1 MILRSIRL
9 EDFGLFAGI
18 TELDLIPRVKKGVS
32 APVVL
37 IGGKNGAGKTTLL
50 EAVRLALYGR
60 RALGPR
66 VGLTEYETYLRDRIN
81 RSSLKPEA
89 AVTLEFDYAEAGAV
103 HRYRVRREW
112 AVRGKSIIENL
123 LLDKDGEAISS
134 VPREEWHQFLQELIP
149 PGVSQLFFF
158 DGEKIQQIAG
168 DEDNEQ
174 LAEAVRSLLGIEL
187 VGRLRTDLGLFLARH
202 QRRENAEI
210 GSRLE
215 AIMRELAKSAD
226 VIQKLSDDVAEL
238 ASIRDSQARAAEQI
252 RRRFVSEGGDAALNR
267 NRVESDRE
275 EARRAANRGE
285 HELRELANHLLPFA
299 MAPKLVGQFRNAL
312 FAASAGGGERASVA
326 ALRSAMD
333 DWKSQGEPKREARWS
348 KEHWTDLR
356 RFLQAQAKAASRSG
370 TTPVFAALGDG
381 TAALAR
387 LTEVDAVV
395 RPRAQALLKELERLS
410 KRGRELDKRLER
422 ADSAASG
429 VMLDELRAAERLLGS
444 TESTLKARQDE
455 LALLRGQRV
464 TMERDRARL
473 LSEQAD
479 AAAASN
485 RAELAARTAQVL
497 ADYEQRLLTHKLTQL
512 RTEFVRCF
520 DHLARKPGLVTDVS
534 IDPTTFATRLFDS
547 SGTEIAKSALSAGE
561 KQVYAIAMLWS
572 LARTSG
578 RPLPM
583 IIDTPLARLDSDHRG
598 NLIERYFA
606 AASHQVIMLS
616 TDTEVD
622 AHLVEK
628 LRPSIS
634 HSYLLDYDPTTGGTG
649 VSHGYFETGRITE
662 TKRAIQQA

>member
-9 EDFGLFAGI
+9 EDFGLFAGV
-18 TELDLIPRVKKGVS
+18 TELDLIPRVRKGVS

-66 VGLTEYETYLRDRIN
+66 VALSEYEAYLRDRIN
-81 RSSLKPEA
+81 RNALKLEA
-89 AVTLEFDYAEAGAV
+89 TVALEFDYAEGGAV

-112 AVRGKSIIENL
+112 SIKGRSIVENL

-202 QRRENAEI
+202 QRREA
-210 GSRLE
+210 GDVASRLE
-215 AIMRELAKSAD
+215 AIIRELANSSN
-226 VIQKLSDDVAEL
+226 VMQKLSDDIAEL
-238 ASIRDSQARAAEQI
+238 VSTRDSQARAAEQI

-267 NRVESDRE
+267 NRIESERE
-275 EARRAANRGE
+275 EVRRAASRGE
-285 HELRELANHLLPFA
+285 HELRELANQLLPFA
-299 MAPKLVGQFRNAL
+299 MAPKLIGRFRNAL
-312 FAASAGGGERASVA
+312 FAASSGGGEKASVA
-326 ALRSAMD
+326 AFRSAID
-333 DWKSQGEPKREARWS
+333 GWKNKGEPEREARWS
-348 KEHWTDLR
+348 KEHWADLR
-356 RFLQAQAKAASRSG
+356 RFLLAQSKAASQKAAVPAF
-370 TTPVFAALGDG
+370 TALGDG

-387 LTEVDAVV
+387 LTEVDATV
-395 RPRAQALLKELERLS
+395 RPRAHALLKDLERLS

-429 VMLDELRAAERLLGS
+429 VMLDELRHAERLLGS
-444 TESTLKARQDE
+444 TEATLKTRQDE
-455 LALLRGQRV
+455 LSVVRGQRV
-464 TMERDRARL
+464 TMERDRTRL
-473 LSEQAD
+473 LGEQAD
-479 AAAASN
+479 TAAASN

-497 ADYEQRLLTHKLTQL
+497 ADYEHRLLAHKLAQL

-520 DHLARKPGLVTDVS
+520 DHLARKPGLVTDIS
-534 IDPTTFATRLFDS
+534 IDPTTFATKLFD
-547 SGTEIAKSALSAGE
+547 GTGVEIAKSALSAGE

-598 NLIERYFA
+598 NLIERYFP

-622 AHLVEK
+622 ADLAGK

-634 HSYLLDYDPTTGGTG
+634 HSYRLDYDPVTGGTG
-649 VSHGYFETGRITE
+649 VSHGYFESGQLSE
-662 TKRAIQQA
+662 TKRAVQQA